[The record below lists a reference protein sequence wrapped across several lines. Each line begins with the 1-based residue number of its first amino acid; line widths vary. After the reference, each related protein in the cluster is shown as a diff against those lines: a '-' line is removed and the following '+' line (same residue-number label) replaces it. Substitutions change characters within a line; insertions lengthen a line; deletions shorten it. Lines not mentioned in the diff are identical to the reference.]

1 MRKYLSLYKQLL
13 LANLYTLI
21 AYRTDFAG
29 RLFSSFMFSMWH
41 VITVLLLTYN
51 VPSVFGW
58 SRNELL
64 LLVATYNVF
73 IGIFHAFVSRNISQL
88 AEDVYH
94 GRLDF
99 VLLRPID
106 AQVSVSIWIIDY
118 MSLFRCV
125 VGLGLTV
132 YMVHIMGLTLTIWSV
147 LGYALTI
154 FIGLSTL
161 YSIWISFVSL
171 TFFFPRLSNIV
182 VLLYN
187 LSNIARY
194 PQEMYNRLPL
204 FMSLTLLP
212 FAIIMTTPVKVLVS
226 KSSLPLG
233 IEMILVCLGLGIISR
248 FIWTRSLRSYA
259 SASS

>member
-1 MRKYLSLYKQLL
+1 MKRYFFLYKQLL
-13 LANLYTLI
+13 LANLYSLI

-41 VITVLLLTYN
+41 VITVLLLTHN

-88 AEDVYH
+88 ADDVYH

-118 MSLFRCV
+118 MSLFRCI
-125 VGLGLTV
+125 VGLGLTA
-132 YMVHIMGLTLTIWSV
+132 YIIHLMGITITTLAVAGYVLTIIV
-147 LGYALTI
+147 
-154 FIGLSTL
+154 GLSIL

-194 PQEMYNRLPL
+194 PQEMYSRLPL
-204 FMSLTLLP
+204 FASITLLP
-212 FAIIMTTPVKVLVS
+212 FALIMTTPVKVLVQRFTV
-226 KSSLPLG
+226 PLG
-233 IEMILVCLGLGIISR
+233 IEMLGICISLGLASR
-248 FIWTRSLRSYA
+248 FIWTRSLRSYS